1 MKKTVLTIVMSLFVT
16 SVFSAVIVPLTVQI
30 TDPSTTCPSHGKAPI
45 RIPAVW
51 QEGYELQFDNLYADY
66 TLVLTDSSDNVVYS
80 TFIPAGT
87 TQVFLPTTLSGSYT
101 LRLVGDTFS
110 FIGSITL

>member
-1 MKKTVLTIVMSLFVT
+1 MEYDDT
-16 SVFSAVIVPLTVQI
+16 
-30 TDPSTTCPSHGKAPI
+30 STTLPGHGKAPT

-51 QEGYELQFDNLYADY
+51 QEGYELQFENLNADY

-87 TQVFLPTTLSGSYT
+87 AQVFLPTTLSGSYT
-101 LRLVGDTFS
+101 LRLVATPS
-110 FIGSITL
+110 HL